1 MKPKLQELRKA
12 AGWKSAR
19 AYAEHMGMNVSTYT
33 DYEQGRIS
41 MPIERAWAIADDLDV
56 TLDELMGR
64 TPPAERKQED
74 KRREAAE
81 YIAMKL
87 LELTEGAKDD
97 EH

>member
-1 MKPKLQELRKA
+1 MKPKLQELRKK
-12 AGWKSAR
+12 AGWKSAK
-19 AYAEHMGMNVSTYT
+19 AYAEHLEMNPSTYT
-33 DYEQGRIS
+33 EYEQGRVA
-41 MPIERAWAIADDLDV
+41 MPIEKAWIIADDLDV
-56 TLDELMGR
+56 SLDELVGR

-87 LELTEGAKDD
+87 LELTEGTDD